1 MTPRWIN
8 LTGIGCSA
16 AYSVGFPDEQGA
28 EHCGLHGG
36 WFCLRFGDEFLP
48 SLAFGEEGHMR
59 MKLLGIVLV
68 LSCCAPSG
76 LTADFKSTLDEA
88 FLICSSAA
96 KAAWE
101 YTKKPDWEYTK
112 WGMTPQQVVSASKNL
127 ATESSDFLPDSDGN
141 VTKLVA
147 PYQSGKFSFEAQFGF
162 DAADRLASVTLV
174 LTDRSAGM
182 DMGADTN
189 MDHGVCDD
197 LLVGVNTA
205 YGPPQGG
212 GSVHMQYSIE
222 TWQDQKNKNN
232 VTYTVLDGVG
242 CYVQYSAIKS
252 TAAD

>member
-1 MTPRWIN
+1 MK
-8 LTGIGCSA
+8 
-16 AYSVGFPDEQGA
+16 
-28 EHCGLHGG
+28 
-36 WFCLRFGDEFLP
+36 
-48 SLAFGEEGHMR
+48 
-59 MKLLGIVLV
+59 MKLLGIVLA
-68 LSCCAPSG
+68 LSCCAPSE
-76 LTADFKSTLDEA
+76 LNADFKSMFDEA

-96 KAAWE
+96 KGAWE

-127 ATESSDFLPDSDGN
+127 ATEASDLRPDSDGN

-162 DAADRLASVTLV
+162 DATDRLASVTLV
-174 LTDRSAGM
+174 LNDKAAGM

-189 MDHGVCDD
+189 MDHGVCYD
-197 LLVGVNTA
+197 LLVSVNAA

-222 TWQDQKNKNN
+222 TWQDQKNKSN

-242 CYVQYSAIKS
+242 CYVQYSAIKLA
-252 TAAD
+252 AAD